1 MNSKSQENFLAK
13 SQILK
18 LGVILLVLLSLIFI
32 FKNNLFK
39 SSLALKNYGT
49 ISMDPEVAFHN
60 NKPTFLEFYADWC
73 EVCQEMAPSIIN
85 LRDDYQNDINFV
97 FLNVDNSKWEKYV
110 DQYKIN
116 GIPEIILFND
126 NAEQKATF
134 IGLKDEKLINDSLK
148 QLLKNEIDLKDIDIK
163 NFSQIQLRKN
173 DNTNPR
179 SHT

>member
-1 MNSKSQENFLAK
+1 MESKAISVFDNLQK
-13 SQILK
+13 K
-18 LGVILLVLLSLIFI
+18 ILLIIIILLIPLVIFFRNTFFESTLLLKKFGDI
-32 FKNNLFK
+32 
-39 SSLALKNYGT
+39 SIEPETALT
-49 ISMDPEVAFHN
+49 N
-60 NKPTFLEFYADWC
+60 NKPTYIEFYAEWC
-73 EVCQEMAPSIIN
+73 EICKEMASDVVN
-85 LRDDYQNDINFV
+85 LKNNFENDINFV
-97 FLNVDNSKWEKYV
+97 FLNVDNSKWENYV